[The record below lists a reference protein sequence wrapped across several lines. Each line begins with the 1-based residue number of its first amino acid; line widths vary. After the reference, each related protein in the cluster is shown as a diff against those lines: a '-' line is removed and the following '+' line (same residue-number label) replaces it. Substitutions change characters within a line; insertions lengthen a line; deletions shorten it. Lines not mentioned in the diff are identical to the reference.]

1 MQPSEPTLTSFSNPL
16 SKYLAATRPAF
27 LSVTLVACL
36 VGLATAHFSGF
47 PLALDKALVTT
58 FFALTAHAGVNV
70 INDYY
75 DSLNGSDASNQER
88 AFPFTGG
95 SRFIQNQVLSAKTMA
110 IFGYT
115 LLITVIPAGLWL
127 MSQSG
132 LELFWIGLAG
142 LFIGWAY
149 SAPPMKLMS
158 RGLGEF
164 AIVTG
169 WLLVVV
175 GTDLVQRG
183 TLDTLAWRTGLPY
196 ALLVANI
203 LFINQFP
210 DCKADASAGKRT
222 LVVRLGP
229 EEAKWGY
236 LAIAALAYGM
246 ILFMVARN
254 QLPVY
259 AAAGALTLPLSFN
272 AARQLL
278 AHASQ
283 PARLVPAIKQSI
295 LAANLSGLLLAA
307 GLFFSTVHP

>member
-1 MQPSEPTLTSFSNPL
+1 MHPSEPTLTRFSNPL

-47 PLALDKALVTT
+47 ALALDKALITI

-75 DSLNGSDASNQER
+75 DALNGSDAANQER

-95 SRFIQNQVLSAKTMA
+95 SRFIQNQVLTPKATA

-115 LLITVIPAGLWL
+115 LLTTVIPAGLWL

-132 LELFWIGLAG
+132 PELFWIGLAG
-142 LFIGWAY
+142 LFMGWAY
-149 SAPPMKLMS
+149 SAPPLKLMS
-158 RGLGEF
+158 RSLGEL
-164 AIVTG
+164 AIITG

-210 DCKADASAGKRT
+210 DHKADASAGKRT

-236 LAIAALAYGM
+236 LAIAALAYGL

-283 PARLVPAIKQSI
+283 PDELVPAIKKSI
-295 LAANLSGLLLAA
+295 LAANLSGLLMAA

>member
-47 PLALDKALVTT
+47 ALVLDKALVTI

-75 DSLNGSDASNQER
+75 DALNGSDASNQER

-95 SRFIQNQVLSAKTMA
+95 SRFIQNQVLSAKATA

-142 LFIGWAY
+142 LFMGWAY

-158 RGLGEF
+158 RGLGEL
-164 AIVTG
+164 AIITG

-210 DCKADASAGKRT
+210 DYKADASAGKRT

-283 PARLVPAIKQSI
+283 PAELVPAIKQSI

>member
-47 PLALDKALVTT
+47 PLALDKALVTI

-132 LELFWIGLAG
+132 LELFWVGLAG

-246 ILFMVARN
+246 ILFMVAKN
-254 QLPVY
+254 QLPIY

-278 AHASQ
+278 THASQ